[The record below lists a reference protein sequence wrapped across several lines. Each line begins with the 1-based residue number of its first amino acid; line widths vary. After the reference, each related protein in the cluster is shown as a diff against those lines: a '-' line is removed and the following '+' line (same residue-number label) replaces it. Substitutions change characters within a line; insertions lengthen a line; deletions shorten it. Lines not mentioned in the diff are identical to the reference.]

1 MNRNELRNTDISL
14 LVVFETM
21 MRERNVTRAGEQLF
35 LCQTTISSALG
46 RLRTMFNDP
55 LFIRTGRVMEPTARA
70 EEIHVRLGP
79 ALEGIALALSCA
91 REFDPRIS
99 EETFHVGLCDEVE
112 YALLPRLMQ
121 QLHAEAPNI
130 TLVVRRVD
138 PWQLPKLLVAG
149 DISLGIGQA
158 QELPASAHCRSL
170 RSVQPMLLRADS
182 AAGPVSLDEFCRR
195 PHVAVSALGKVTDD
209 IDRALA
215 HHDRQRRVVLA
226 VPQFSALPALLAGSD
241 MLAVVPDY
249 VAQAMARVEGLRA
262 EYPPLPLSSPDLSMA
277 WRGTSH
283 ADPRERWLRS
293 CFARHL
299 EQQPEHS
306 LALAVA

>member
-1 MNRNELRNTDISL
+1 MNRNDLRHTDISL

-21 MRERNVTRAGEQLF
+21 MRERNVTRAGEKLF
-35 LCQTTISSALG
+35 LCQPTISSALG
-46 RLRTMFNDP
+46 RLRAMFNDP
-55 LFIRTGRVMEPTARA
+55 LFIRTGRVMEPTSRA

-91 REFDPRIS
+91 REFDPRTS

-112 YALLPRLMQ
+112 YALLPRLIQ

-130 TLVVRRVD
+130 TLVVRRVG
-138 PWQLPKLLVAG
+138 PWQLTKLLVAG

-170 RSVQPMLLRADS
+170 RPVQPMLLRADS
-182 AAGPVSLDEFCRR
+182 ASSPVSLDEFCRR
-195 PHVAVSALGKVTDD
+195 PHVTVSALGKVTDEV
-209 IDRALA
+209 DRALA
-215 HHDRQRRVVLA
+215 RHDRQRRVVLA
-226 VPQFSALPALLAGSD
+226 VPQFSALPALLADSD
-241 MLAVVPDY
+241 MLAIVPDY
-249 VAQAMARVEGLRA
+249 VAQAMVREGLRI
-262 EYPPLPLSSPDLSMA
+262 EYAPLPLSSPDLSMA

-283 ADPRERWLRS
+283 TDPRERWLRS

-299 EQQPEHS
+299 EQQPERS
-306 LALAVA
+306 GALAVA